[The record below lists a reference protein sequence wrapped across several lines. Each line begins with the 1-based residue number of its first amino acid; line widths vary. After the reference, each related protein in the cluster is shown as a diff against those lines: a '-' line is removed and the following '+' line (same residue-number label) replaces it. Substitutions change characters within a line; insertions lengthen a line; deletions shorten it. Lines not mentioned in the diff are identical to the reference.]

1 MKNVEKKILV
11 VSIMLAAPALREVT
25 MMLAVAGL
33 ALAFT
38 ARSLEREPAYAR
50 VRTAKRKVQRRF

>member
-1 MKNVEKKILV
+1 MKNLEKKILV
-11 VSIMLAAPALREVT
+11 VSIMLAAPALREIV

-50 VRTAKRKVQRRF
+50 VKAAHRKNQRRF